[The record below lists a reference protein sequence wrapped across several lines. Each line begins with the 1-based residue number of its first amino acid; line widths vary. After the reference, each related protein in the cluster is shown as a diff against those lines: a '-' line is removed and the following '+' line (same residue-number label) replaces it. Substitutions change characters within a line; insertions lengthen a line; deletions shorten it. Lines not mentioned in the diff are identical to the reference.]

1 MALEVTRGLSGVF
14 LVTPSVL
21 VSIAVMG
28 ISEGNMKCRGSIVW
42 GLENQHQGLSSNY
55 NVTRMQ
61 LVNSNGF
68 SEGGALLMGLYAWIL
83 LKGVPGALLGSL
95 GFILLCQ

>member
-28 ISEGNMKCRGSIVW
+28 ISEGNMKCRVPW
-42 GLENQHQGLSSNY
+42 Y
-55 NVTRMQ
+55 
-61 LVNSNGF
+61 
-68 SEGGALLMGLYAWIL
+68 GALKTSI
-83 LKGVPGALLGSL
+83 KGSQSKSVP
-95 GFILLCQ
+95 